1 MRKGSEAVT
10 FRFLAE
16 PDPHSTALRLEGP
29 AGPVPVDRW
38 ALEAPEPLLRGV
50 DLVHALLAAE
60 TAIADAET
68 VLIEHRAIAGLAPE
82 QAVALELPPAVE
94 AVAVIET
101 TGIVGRP
108 SFEVRLRWERS
119 TGQPLPGARRVGAWL
134 DLAGGWRRIP
144 EPLFSIAEAVDRFA
158 ALDRTDEAGRLRA
171 LAELRE
177 LLPGALEEGRARAPG
192 ILGRLRIAVADAFS
206 LDVDGEGDRARLVPL
221 LHRAGSAT
229 EGEEPPLLLD
239 PARQARFGRELFPT
253 YTTARGVYVL
263 GSGDWVVLTP
273 TLRRALAVVREVQD
287 APWSVKRSL
296 LRSPRAFLAD
306 RLGETL
312 DATVLETLF
321 VETRA
326 FGERVREVGLWQP
339 RIVPWVELPRTDW
352 FGPESGGK
360 PPPTDRPRPVRGGL
374 WLGEQKVPLTLDE
387 ATSLRK
393 AVEDAVGRGE
403 TQTKWRHPG
412 LGPIELPASSATLAA
427 VQAVIDGLA
436 PARTERV
443 GRAAAGGEGARPGR
457 EALLI
462 EPNESEL
469 GFEARFTRRPSPPV
483 GRFAEC
489 LKTPLKKHQRDGVLW
504 LQRSWQ
510 AGRPG
515 VLLADE
521 MGLGKTLQVLAFL
534 AWLREAME
542 RGEVERGPFLIVA
555 PTGLLANW
563 KAEHDRHLAPPGL
576 GELVEA
582 FGKGLAALKREA
594 PDGRTALDRERLGE
608 ASWIL
613 TSYET
618 LRDYD
623 LDFGA
628 VRFAVLVFDEAQ
640 KIKNPGIRLT
650 DAAKAMQATFSI
662 AVTGTPVENR
672 LADLWC
678 ITDTVHPGMLGELRT
693 FSETWERKLDPDAL
707 RRLRRLLDRCDRVT
721 PPFLVRRLRT
731 DHLAD
736 LPPFE
741 VERRER
747 PMPEP
752 QLQAYEAARAQA
764 RARPEPGA
772 VLKGLLRLRAVSLH
786 PEPEL
791 PEDGE
796 LVARSARLALAIEA
810 LDAIAG
816 KDEAVLLFLDDL
828 TFAARLQGLLQ
839 RRYRLAEPPALISGE
854 VAGGRRQR
862 IVDAFQRGRGFGILL
877 VTPRAGGV
885 GLTLTRANHVI
896 HLSRW
901 WNPAVEDQCNGRV
914 LRIGQER
921 PVTIH
926 LPLAI
931 LPDGRPSFDQN
942 LDALLERK
950 RRLHAETLAPPAA
963 EDEELEELFE
973 RTVT

>member
-1 MRKGSEAVT
+1 M
-10 FRFLAE
+10 
-16 PDPHSTALRLEGP
+16 
-29 AGPVPVDRW
+29 
-38 ALEAPEPLLRGV
+38 
-50 DLVHALLAAE
+50 
-60 TAIADAET
+60 
-68 VLIEHRAIAGLAPE
+68 
-82 QAVALELPPAVE
+82 
-94 AVAVIET
+94 
-101 TGIVGRP
+101 
-108 SFEVRLRWERS
+108 
-119 TGQPLPGARRVGAWL
+119 
-134 DLAGGWRRIP
+134 
-144 EPLFSIAEAVDRFA
+144 
-158 ALDRTDEAGRLRA
+158 
-171 LAELRE
+171 
-177 LLPGALEEGRARAPG
+177 
-192 ILGRLRIAVADAFS
+192 
-206 LDVDGEGDRARLVPL
+206 
-221 LHRAGSAT
+221 
-229 EGEEPPLLLD
+229 
-239 PARQARFGRELFPT
+239 
-253 YTTARGVYVL
+253 
-263 GSGDWVVLTP
+263 
-273 TLRRALAVVREVQD
+273 
-287 APWSVKRSL
+287 
-296 LRSPRAFLAD
+296 
-306 RLGETL
+306 
-312 DATVLETLF
+312 
-321 VETRA
+321 
-326 FGERVREVGLWQP
+326 
-339 RIVPWVELPRTDW
+339 
-352 FGPESGGK
+352 
-360 PPPTDRPRPVRGGL
+360 
-374 WLGEQKVPLTLDE
+374 TLDE

-707 RRLRRLLDRCDRVT
+707 RRLRRLRPLLDRADRVT
-721 PPFLVRRLRT
+721 PPFMLRRLRT

-752 QLQAYEAARAQA
+752 QLQAYEAAREQA

-772 VLKGLLRLRAVSLH
+772 VLEGLQRLRAVSLH

-796 LVARSARLALAIEA
+796 LVARSARLGLAIEA
-810 LDAIAG
+810 LDAIAQ
-816 KDEAVLLFLDDL
+816 KDEAALLFLDDL
-828 TFAARLQGLLQ
+828 DFAARLQGLLQ

-950 RRLHAETLAPPAA
+950 RRLHAETLAPPGA
-963 EDEELEELFE
+963 EEELEELFE

>member
-1 MRKGSEAVT
+1 MT

-16 PDPHSTALRLEGP
+16 PDTPATALRLQGP

-50 DLVHALLAAE
+50 DLVNALLAAD
-60 TAIADAET
+60 TAVADADT
-68 VLIEHRAIAGLAPE
+68 VLIEHRAIAGLTPE
-82 QAVALELPPAVE
+82 QAAALGLAPAVE

-108 SFEVRLRWERS
+108 SFEVRLRWERT
-119 TGQPLPGARRVGAWL
+119 TGQPLPGARRVGAWI
-134 DLAGGWRRIP
+134 DLAGAWRRVP
-144 EPLFSIAEAVDRFA
+144 DPLFSIAEAVDRFA
-158 ALDRTDEAGRLRA
+158 ALDPADEAGHLRA

-177 LLPGALEEGRARAPG
+177 LLPGAIEEGRARAPG
-192 ILGRLRIAVADAFS
+192 MLGRLRIAVADAFS
-206 LDVDGEGDRARLVPL
+206 LDLEGEGDRARLVPV
-221 LHRAGSAT
+221 LHRAGAAT
-229 EGEEPPLLLD
+229 EGEEPPPLLD
-239 PARQARFGRELFPT
+239 PARQARFGRELFPA

-263 GSGDWVVLTP
+263 ASGDWVALTP
-273 TLRRALAVVREVQD
+273 TLRKALAVVREVQD
-287 APWSVKRSL
+287 APWPVKRNL
-296 LRSPRAFLAD
+296 LRSPRAFIAD
-306 RLGETL
+306 RLGDTV

-326 FGERVREVGLWQP
+326 FGERVRGIGIWQP
-339 RIVPWVELPRTDW
+339 RIVPWVELQPTDW

-360 PPPTDRPRPVRGGL
+360 PPPADRPRPVRGGL
-374 WLGEQKVPLTLDE
+374 WLGERKVPLTLE
-387 ATSLRK
+387 QATSLRQ

-403 TQTKWRHPG
+403 AQSRWHHPE
-412 LGPIELPASSATLAA
+412 LGEVELPASSSTLAA
-427 VQAVIDGLA
+427 IQAVIDGLS
-436 PARTERV
+436 PAERKQA
-443 GRAAAGGEGARPGR
+443 GEAAAGGEGARPGR

-693 FSETWERKLDPDAL
+693 FSDTWERKLDPDAL

>member
-206 LDVDGEGDRARLVPL
+206 LDVDGEGDRARLVPV